1 MPLKNGRTTAAL
13 QAIVVGNTIP
23 AGVIQAFGGGTVPT
37 GWLLCDG
44 SVVDRTTYSGLYASI
59 GDVNGNGNG
68 TTTFHLP
75 DLRGRFVRG
84 ADNMGT
90 GAAGRD
96 PNVGTRIASNA
107 GGATGAG
114 VGSVQDDAFQ
124 SHAHISGMYALD
136 SRFDVYASRSV
147 AAGSSYGSTNGSSLS
162 GVTSFPIQD
171 NNSGGTGGVP
181 RFTSETRP
189 QNANTAYIIKV

>member
-23 AGVIQAFGGGTVPT
+23 AGVIQAFGGGAVPT

-44 SVVDRTTYSGLYASI
+44 SIVDRTTYAGLYASI
-59 GDVNGNGNG
+59 GEVNGNGDG
-68 TTTFHLP
+68 STTFHLP

-84 ADNMGT
+84 ADDMGT

-96 PNVGTRIASNA
+96 PGGRTTSNA
-107 GGATGAG
+107 GGATSG
-114 VGSVQDDAFQ
+114 VGSVQADAFQ

-147 AAGSSYGSTNGSSLS
+147 SAGSSYGSTNGSSLS
-162 GVTSFPIQD
+162 AVTSFPIQD